1 MATTLSGSVR
11 AQIAMKLNAGDSS
24 LSDDQVKAD
33 EAFSLNLA
41 NGTGAGQ
48 SDLMYQVRGSL
59 ASSGTDTYDL
69 DAGTLEDRF
78 GNALTFVK
86 VKAIVL
92 SHTSTSA
99 ASSIS
104 MAGDFVTT
112 LNLPQQ
118 AIVAGGSSLVTDP
131 TGYTVTASTGD
142 VLTIVNADGS
152 NTATYDLYIIG
163 TSA

>member
-1 MATTLSGSVR
+1 MATTLSGSCSAKVG
-11 AQIAMKLNAGDSS
+11 MKLNAGDSS

-33 EAFSLNLA
+33 EAFSINFT

-48 SDLMYQVRGSL
+48 ADLMYQVRGSL

-78 GNALTFVK
+78 GNGLTFVK
-86 VKAIVL
+86 VKAVIL
-92 SHTSTSA
+92 SHTSSSS
-99 ASSIS
+99 ASSIA
-104 MAGDFVTT
+104 MAGDFTT
-112 LNLPQQ
+112 TIKLPQQ
-118 AIVAGGSSLVTDP
+118 NLVAGGAHESHDP
-131 TGYTVTASTGD
+131 TGWTVTASTAD
-142 VLTIVNADGS
+142 VITVVNNDGS